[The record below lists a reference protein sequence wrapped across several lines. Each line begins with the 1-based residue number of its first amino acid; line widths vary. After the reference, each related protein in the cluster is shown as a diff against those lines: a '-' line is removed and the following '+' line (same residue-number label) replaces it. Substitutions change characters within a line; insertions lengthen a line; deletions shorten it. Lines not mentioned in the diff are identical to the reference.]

1 MTHTQKV
8 TMLMALAVYAEHCNQ
23 MMSLLKNKESKE
35 YYKKEIGYI
44 LDAMAAVDELEEDYE
59 HPQT

>member
-23 MMSLLKNKESKE
+23 MMSLLKNKETEE
-35 YYKKEIGYI
+35 YYKKVLADIQ
-44 LDAMAAVDELEEDYE
+44 DTMAAVDEMEVEYE
-59 HPQT
+59 QPQA

>member
-23 MMSLLKNKESKE
+23 MMSLLKNKET
-35 YYKKEIGYI
+35 
-44 LDAMAAVDELEEDYE
+44 EE
-59 HPQT
+59 

>member
-23 MMSLLKNKESKE
+23 MMSLLKNKETEE
-35 YYKKEIGYI
+35 YYKKVLKDIQSTW
-44 LDAMAAVDELEEDYE
+44 AAVDEMEVDHEQ
-59 HPQT
+59 PQA

>member
-23 MMSLLKNKESKE
+23 MMSLLKNKETEE
-35 YYKKEIGYI
+35 YYKKVLADIQ
-44 LDAMAAVDELEEDYE
+44 DTMAAVDEMEVDHE
-59 HPQT
+59 HPQA

>member
-23 MMSLLKNKESKE
+23 MMSLLKKKETEE
-35 YYKKEIGYI
+35 YYKKVLADIQ
-44 LDAMAAVDELEEDYE
+44 DTMAAVDEMEVEYE
-59 HPQT
+59 QPQA

>member
-23 MMSLLKNKESKE
+23 MMSLLKNKETEE
-35 YYKKEIGYI
+35 YYKKVLADIQDTMAVV
-44 LDAMAAVDELEEDYE
+44 DASEVKYE
-59 HPQT
+59 HPQA